1 MSRRIIVAMMA
12 TALLLTVGLGQ
23 ASAKKR
29 HVARHTTMTFQEG
42 PQGSPD
48 QISGQVLLGPEPQE
62 PIDGGGEPLAA
73 AAGGG
78 AARCLAG
85 QKVLIRDTIFAAA
98 VKPLTPASAR
108 TRTSELTGT
117 VVATT
122 FTDAQGFWH
131 VNSFDARAANQLLFD
146 KIGVEVVKKPLK
158 AKGGIQTVCDGAFAS
173 KTVFS
178 Y

>member
-1 MSRRIIVAMMA
+1 MSRRIIVALLA
-12 TALLLTVGLGQ
+12 TSLLLTVGLGQ

-29 HVARHTTMTFQEG
+29 HVARHTTIVFQEG
-42 PQGSPD
+42 PPGSPD
-48 QISGQVLLGPEPQE
+48 LISGQVLLGPAPEEPF
-62 PIDGGGEPLAA
+62 AA

-98 VKPLTPASAR
+98 IHPLSHAHA
-108 TRTSELTGT
+108 SELTGT

-122 FTDAQGFWH
+122 TTDAQGLWQ
-131 VNSFDARAANQLLFD
+131 VNSFNAQAGNQALFD

-158 AKGGIQTVCDGAFAS
+158 AKGGTQTVCDGAFAS

>member
-1 MSRRIIVAMMA
+1 MMA
-12 TALLLTVGLGQ
+12 TSLLFTVGLGH

-29 HVARHTTMTFQEG
+29 HVARHTTLVFQNG

-48 QISGQVLLGPEPQE
+48 LISGQVLLGPEPQE

-73 AAGGG
+73 AASGG

-85 QKVLIRDTIFAAA
+85 QKVLIKDTIFAAA

-108 TRTSELTGT
+108 ASQATGT

-122 FTDAQGFWH
+122 FTDAQGFWQ
-131 VNSFDARAANQLLFD
+131 VNSFDAQAGNQALFD

-158 AKGGIQTVCDGAFAS
+158 AKGGSQTVCDGAFAS

>member
-1 MSRRIIVAMMA
+1 MSRRIIVVMMA
-12 TALLLTVGLGQ
+12 SSLLLTVGLGQ

-29 HVARHTTMTFQEG
+29 HVARHTTVVFQEG

-48 QISGQVLLGPEPQE
+48 LISGQVLLGPEPQE
-62 PIDGGGEPLAA
+62 PLAA

-78 AARCLAG
+78 AARCVAG

-98 VKPLTPASAR
+98 LKPLTRASAR
-108 TRTSELTGT
+108 ASQLTGT
-117 VVATT
+117 LVATT
-122 FTDAQGFWH
+122 FTDAQGFWQ
-131 VNSFDARAANQLLFD
+131 VNSFDAQAANQLLFD

-158 AKGGIQTVCDGAFAS
+158 AKGGSQTVCDGAFAS

>member
-1 MSRRIIVAMMA
+1 MYRRIIVALMA
-12 TALLLTVGLGQ
+12 TALLLTVGLGN

-29 HVARHTTMTFQEG
+29 HIARHTTIVFQEG

-48 QISGQVLLGPEPQE
+48 LISGQVLLGPEPQE
-62 PIDGGGEPLAA
+62 EPFAA

-98 VKPLTPASAR
+98 FRPLSRAGASQ
-108 TRTSELTGT
+108 LTGT

-122 FTDAQGFWH
+122 TTDAQGFWQT
-131 VNSFDARAANQLLFD
+131 NSFDAKAANQALFD
-146 KIGVEVVKKPLK
+146 KIGVEIVKKPLK
-158 AKGGIQTVCDGAFAS
+158 SKGGSQTVCDGAFAS

>member
-1 MSRRIIVAMMA
+1 MDRMPHRIIIATMA

-29 HVARHTTMTFQEG
+29 HVARHTTIDFQEG

-48 QISGQVLLGPEPQE
+48 RISGQVLLGPEPQE
-62 PIDGGGEPLAA
+62 PGFFLGEPLAA

-78 AARCLAG
+78 AGRCLAG

-98 VKPLTPASAR
+98 LRPLASAG
-108 TRTSELTGT
+108 TSQLTGT

-122 FTDAQGFWH
+122 TTDAQGFWQ
-131 VNSFDARAANQLLFD
+131 VNSFNAQAGNQALFD

-158 AKGGIQTVCDGAFAS
+158 SKGGSQTVCDGAFAS
-173 KTVFS
+173 KTFFS

>member
-1 MSRRIIVAMMA
+1 MSRRIIIALMA
-12 TALLLTVGLGQ
+12 ASLLLTVGLGD

-29 HVARHTTMTFQEG
+29 HVARHTTIDFQEG

-48 QISGQVLLGPEPQE
+48 RISGQVLLGPEPQE
-62 PIDGGGEPLAA
+62 PINFVGERLAA

-98 VKPLTPASAR
+98 LRPLTRAG
-108 TRTSELTGT
+108 TSQLTGT

-122 FTDAQGFWH
+122 VTDAQGFWQ
-131 VNSFDARAANQLLFD
+131 VTTFDAKAANQLLFD

-158 AKGGIQTVCDGAFAS
+158 SKGGSQTVCDGAFAN

>member
-1 MSRRIIVAMMA
+1 MFRRIIVATMA

-23 ASAKKR
+23 ASAKTR
-29 HVARHTTMTFQEG
+29 HIARHTTLAFQEG

-48 QISGQVLLGPEPQE
+48 LISGQVLLGPEPQE
-62 PIDGGGEPLAA
+62 PFAA

-85 QKVLIRDTIFAAA
+85 QKVLIRDTIFAGAFH
-98 VKPLTPASAR
+98 PLTRARASQ
-108 TRTSELTGT
+108 LTGT

-122 FTDAQGFWH
+122 FTDAQGFWQ
-131 VNSFDARAANQLLFD
+131 VNTFDAKAANQLLFD

-158 AKGGIQTVCDGAFAS
+158 SKGGSQTVCDGAFAS

>member
-1 MSRRIIVAMMA
+1 MSRRMIVAMMA
-12 TALLLTVGLGQ
+12 SSLLLTVGLGQ

-29 HVARHTTMTFQEG
+29 HVARHTTVVFQEG

-48 QISGQVLLGPEPQE
+48 LISGQVLLGPEPQE
-62 PIDGGGEPLAA
+62 PLAA
-73 AAGGG
+73 ATGGG
-78 AARCLAG
+78 AARCVAG

-98 VKPLTPASAR
+98 LKPLTRASAR
-108 TRTSELTGT
+108 DSQLTGT
-117 VVATT
+117 LVATT
-122 FTDAQGFWH
+122 FTDAQGFWQ
-131 VNSFDARAANQLLFD
+131 VNSFDAQAANQLLFD

-158 AKGGIQTVCDGAFAS
+158 AKGGSQTVCDGAFAS

>member
-1 MSRRIIVAMMA
+1 MARRIIIALVA
-12 TALLLTVGLGQ
+12 TSLLLTVGVGQ

-29 HVARHTTMTFQEG
+29 HVARHTTIVFQEG
-42 PQGSPD
+42 PPGSPD
-48 QISGQVLLGPEPQE
+48 LISGQVLLGPEPQD
-62 PIDGGGEPLAA
+62 PGFFASEPLAA

-78 AARCLAG
+78 AGRCLAG

-98 VKPLTPASAR
+98 VHPLTHAKA
-108 TRTSELTGT
+108 SELTGT

-122 FTDAQGFWH
+122 TTDAQGLWQ
-131 VNSFDARAANQLLFD
+131 VNSFNAQAGNQALFD

-158 AKGGIQTVCDGAFAS
+158 AKGGTQTVCDGAFAS

>member
-1 MSRRIIVAMMA
+1 MMA
-12 TALLLTVGLGQ
+12 TTLLLTVGLGH

-29 HVARHTTMTFQEG
+29 HVARHTTLVFQEG

-48 QISGQVLLGPEPQE
+48 LISGQVLLGPEPQE

-73 AAGGG
+73 PAGGG
-78 AARCLAG
+78 AARCVRG

-98 VKPLTPASAR
+98 LAPLTRASAR
-108 TRTSELTGT
+108 ASQLTGT

-122 FTDAQGFWH
+122 FTNAQGFWQ
-131 VNSFDARAANQLLFD
+131 VNSFDAQAGNQALFD

-158 AKGGIQTVCDGAFAS
+158 AKGGSQTVCDGAFAG